1 VGVRQRINDAIS
13 SLLILE
19 HHIDPWVR
27 PAIDPFL
34 KGPVVWLA
42 QALINAGRKDL
53 HLGMAEERALPGEAD
68 ATAEIIRAMSAFTR
82 QTYAGHLPAL
92 RAGNTKTYGAVRG
105 LFEVRRDLPAHL
117 RHGVFAEARTYRA
130 WVRFSGPGPLAPP
143 DIRDAGIMSIGLKL
157 IGVPGDKFL
166 DDEQFT
172 QDFTG
177 ITAPT
182 FTTPN
187 VIENLRLQRHIGNG
201 TPALYFVG
209 PRHSHLR
216 DAMMQGAYAKT
227 QSSPLQEQYF
237 SCTPCLLGEGQA
249 IQYSLS
255 PVRVPRRRPP
265 RHFTDNYLQAAMA
278 QTLCHSEVVFD
289 FLVQVQ
295 TDSHAMPLEDA
306 SVLWPVRRSP
316 RVAVARL
323 VIPRQEFDSP
333 AQLVFAENLS
343 YNPWHSIVAHRPLGN
358 QNRARRA
365 VYVELSSLRH
375 EMNGWHHV
383 EPTGLETFGASGEG
397 TGPGARPPSS

>member
-1 VGVRQRINDAIS
+1 M
-13 SLLILE
+13 
-19 HHIDPWVR
+19 
-27 PAIDPFL
+27 
-34 KGPVVWLA
+34 A
-42 QALINAGRKDL
+42 QALINAGRADL
-53 HLGMAEERALPGEAD
+53 HLGMAEERVLPGEVE
-68 ATAEIIRAMSAFTR
+68 ATAEIIGAMSAFTR
-82 QTYAGHLPAL
+82 RTYASHLPAL

-105 LFEVRRDLPAHL
+105 VFEVRSDLPARL
-117 RHGVFAEARTYRA
+117 RHGVFAEERTYPA

-143 DIRDAGIMSIGLKL
+143 DIKDAGIMSIGVKL
-157 IGVPGDKFL
+157 MGVPGAKFL

-201 TPALYFVG
+201 TPAFYFLA

-249 IQYSLS
+249 IQYSLK
-255 PVRVPRRRPP
+255 PVRALRRRPP

-278 QTLCHSEVVFD
+278 QTLRSNDVVFD

-295 TDSHAMPLEDA
+295 TDPHAMPVEDA

-316 RVAVARL
+316 RVAVAKL

-333 AQLVFAENLS
+333 AQMLFAENLS
-343 YNPWHSIVAHRPLGN
+343 YNPWHSVAAHRPLGN

-365 VYVELSSLRH
+365 VYVELSRLRH
-375 EMNGWHHV
+375 EMNGWRHV
-383 EPTGLETFGASGEG
+383 EPTGQETFGA
-397 TGPGARPPSS
+397 